1 MAVHHKKLTARQAL
15 ALSALLTHASLKEA
29 AEASGV
35 GERTL
40 FRYLRDAYFAAIYQ
54 RARHEQLAQAVAT
67 LQIKASEAVNVLL
80 QIATNE
86 QEKATARVAAARAIV
101 DGALK
106 ASELENIENRLTA
119 LEQTIKEAA

>member
-1 MAVHHKKLTARQAL
+1 MADTSQKKLTARQLL

-35 GERTL
+35 GDRTL
-40 FRYLRDAYFAAIYQ
+40 FRYLRDPQFAEIYQ

-67 LQIKASEAVNVLL
+67 LQTKASEAVNVLL

-86 QEKATARVAAARAIV
+86 QAKATARVAAARALI
-101 DGALK
+101 DGALR
-106 ASELENIENRLTA
+106 ATESETLERRLTA
-119 LEQTIKEAA
+119 LEQRIKAA